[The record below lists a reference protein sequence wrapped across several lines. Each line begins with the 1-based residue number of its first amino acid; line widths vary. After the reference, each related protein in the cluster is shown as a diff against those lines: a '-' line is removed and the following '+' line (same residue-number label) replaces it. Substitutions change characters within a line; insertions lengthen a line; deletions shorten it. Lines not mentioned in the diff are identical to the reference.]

1 LTFHRQNEK
10 NGGIFMDERRAG
22 LGRLA
27 RKGLRVLKSS
37 LCRSGLETTVRCR
50 VAAASLRR
58 ADAAAIAL
66 ARRQPVVVGAEKL
79 PVSFLKHADAQSI
92 LALLTVLDAL
102 HGQDWHAKSFKDWG
116 VIAAPSLFG
125 RHGVA
130 TSILQIQQE
139 GAFGVSLHVIPQQ
152 SLHAMSGTISQ
163 ALKIHGP
170 NFGVSGGP
178 NPGPDALLLAAAM
191 LADGQL
197 PGLWLVLT
205 GYESE
210 WIPAADGQPTP
221 APPCNALALALSP
234 RAPGVAG
241 LHLAIGQAR
250 HQDAGDSPLAHLP
263 ELQLG
268 LVAEEWTNAAGL
280 PPGRWRL
287 GDAHWLE
294 IETPALD
301 AEDRP

>member
-1 LTFHRQNEK
+1 
-10 NGGIFMDERRAG
+10 M
-22 LGRLA
+22 
-27 RKGLRVLKSS
+27 KSS
-37 LCRSGLETTVRCR
+37 LCRSDLETTVRCR

-58 ADAAAIAL
+58 TDADTIAL
-66 ARRQPVVVGAEKL
+66 ARRQPLVVGSERL
-79 PVSFLKHADAQSI
+79 PVTFLKHTDAQSI

-102 HGQDWHAKSFKDWG
+102 HGQDWHARSFKNWG
-116 VIAAPSLFG
+116 VIAAPSMFG
-125 RHGVA
+125 RQGIA

-170 NFGVSGGP
+170 NFGVGGGS
-178 NPGPDALLLAAAM
+178 NAGPDAILLAAAL

-210 WIPAADGQPTP
+210 WVPAADGQPTP
-221 APPCNALALALSP
+221 APACIALALALTP
-234 RAPGVAG
+234 YEPGGSG

-250 HQDAGDSPLAHLP
+250 HDAAGESPLAHLP
-263 ELQLG
+263 EFQLG
-268 LVAEEWTNAAGL
+268 LLAEEWATACAL
-280 PPGRWRL
+280 PAGRWRL

-294 IETPALD
+294 IEAPALD
-301 AEDRP
+301 GEDRP